1 MKLKQ
6 CPNCNQTIPHGVKV
20 CPECGKPLKPSAK
33 QPDTQ
38 PSSPSERP
46 ELPKPKM
53 SRRAVPIFVMFLIIL
68 IAAILIIVIAAV
80 NVLRRD
86 SPHGRT
92 GQTGLVTEQPFF
104 GESDQTNSLPAD
116 EITYLDSELIKDLFG
131 DNILVVRLE
140 YRNQSDAISRFMK
153 NYHANA
159 YQNGVS
165 CMETVADTSEEA
177 ANVMNDVQPGAS
189 AVVKVAFIVDPEE
202 PVQLTVGNYR
212 GTEIVLDMTIPPAAT
227 DLAG

>member
-6 CPNCNQTIPHGVKV
+6 CPNCNQAIPRGVKI

-38 PSSPSERP
+38 PSSPSSRP
-46 ELPKPKM
+46 ELPKQKM
-53 SRRAVPIFVMFLIIL
+53 SRRAVSIFVMFFIIL
-68 IAAILIIVIAAV
+68 IAALLIIVISAV
-80 NVLRRD
+80 KLRRPAP
-86 SPHGRT
+86 PHRQT
-92 GQTGLVTEQPFF
+92 GQNGIVTERPFF
-104 GESDQTNSLPAD
+104 GESDQTKALPAD

-140 YRNQSDAISRFMK
+140 YRNQSDAISCFMK

-159 YQNGVS
+159 FQNGVS
-165 CMETVADTSEEA
+165 CMETVADTSDEA

-189 AVVKVAFIVDPEE
+189 AVVKVAFIVNPEE